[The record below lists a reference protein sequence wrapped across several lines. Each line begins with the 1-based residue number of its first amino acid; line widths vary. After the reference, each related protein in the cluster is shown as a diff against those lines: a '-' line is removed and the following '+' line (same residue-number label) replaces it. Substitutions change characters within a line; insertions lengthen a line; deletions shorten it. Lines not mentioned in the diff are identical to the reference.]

1 MIYEGI
7 FSSAL
12 SVIKY
17 MKKIAIVGYGYVG
30 RTVANFFK
38 DNFEVV
44 ARDID
49 KEYSFNNGSVYE
61 RVCKS
66 DDWTSINTADLAIIC
81 VPTPKKTDG
90 SVDISTIESIV
101 KEIKTAL
108 ILIKSTV
115 PPGTT
120 QNLSKDTGK
129 SIVFSP
135 EFVGEGKYVVQ
146 WWKDRGY
153 PHPTDMKYHDFQIFG
168 GDRIVTEKVLQFF
181 VSVLGP
187 EAKYIQTDSTTAE
200 LCKYMENAWAAMKV
214 TFCNEFFE
222 IAKAFGVNY
231 SELREMWLLDGR
243 VERMH
248 TAVFPDK
255 RGFGGKCLP
264 KDVSGIVY
272 AAEQNGYE
280 PVLIKEVLQSNARF
294 TQKSV

>member
-1 MIYEGI
+1 MIYASI
-7 FSSAL
+7 FLEATG
-12 SVIKY
+12 VIKY

-49 KEYSFNNGSVYE
+49 KEYFFNNGNIYE
-61 RVCKS
+61 RACKV
-66 DDWTSINTADLAIIC
+66 DDWTNINTADLAVIC
-81 VPTPKKTDG
+81 VPTPKKADG
-90 SVDISTIESIV
+90 GVDVSIIESVI
-101 KEIKTAL
+101 KEIKTPL

-120 QNLSKDTGK
+120 QQLSKDTGK
-129 SIVFSP
+129 SIAFSP

-168 GDRIVTEKVLQFF
+168 GDRVVTEKVLQFF
-181 VSVLGP
+181 VRVLGP

-222 IAKAFGVNY
+222 IAKAFEVNY
-231 SELREMWLLDGR
+231 SELREIWLLDGR

-255 RGFGGKCLP
+255 RGFSGKCLP
-264 KDVSGIVY
+264 KDVSGIAY
-272 AAEQNGYE
+272 ASEQKGYV
-280 PVLIKEVLQSNARF
+280 PQLIKEVLQSNARF
-294 TQKSV
+294 TQKST